1 MIRNQVGELITPC
14 TARLSATAR
23 TVAPGG
29 MVTISCGPDGCD
41 GEQAATRASTVMR
54 VPTGARLTGLLPT
67 GAVGARR
74 TGLLPI
80 EAVRARR
87 TGSLRGALGA
97 ADSDARETRWCT
109 AAPSA
114 PERDPVGVPRPL
126 TSESDPAGATRPPAN
141 RPAVIPRSAAAPGTP
156 ARGPQL
162 PGHPRRPSAPG

>member
-41 GEQAATRASTVMR
+41 GEQAATRASTAMR
-54 VPTGARLTGLLPT
+54 VPTGARL
-67 GAVGARR
+67 
-74 TGLLPI
+74 
-80 EAVRARR
+80 